1 MDKQLTTSIVL
12 AVLLFGY
19 AVSLSAQNYGKPYQP
34 FRPYKRGMAEME
46 LATMPTAQISGNIG
60 ATSAYMLTTSMPQGE
75 IYEPFT
81 ASTPSGATPCR
92 APGSGGSGSGS
103 QTDVDNPGLQQPTPI
118 GDGIGF
124 LLIMGLLYMML
135 KYVLK
140 HVKNS
145 TFLTKCHQM
154 IE

>member
-1 MDKQLTTSIVL
+1 MDKRLTTSIVL
-12 AVLLFGY
+12 AVLLFGF

-34 FRPYKRGMAEME
+34 FRPYERGMEEVE
-46 LATMPTAQISGNIG
+46 LATMPTAQISRNIG
-60 ATSAYMLTTSMPQGE
+60 ATSAYMLTTSLPQGD

-81 ASTPSGATPCR
+81 ASTPSGATPRR
-92 APGSGGSGSGS
+92 APGDGGTGK
-103 QTDVDNPGLQQPTPI
+103 TDTENPGLLPI

-124 LLIMGLLYMML
+124 LLMMGLLYIML

>member
-1 MDKQLTTSIVL
+1 MDKQLTTSILL

-46 LATMPTAQISGNIG
+46 LATMPRAQISGNIG
-60 ATSAYMLTTSMPQGE
+60 ATSAYMLTTSLPQGD

-81 ASTPSGATPCR
+81 ASTPSGATPR
-92 APGSGGSGSGS
+92 RSPGSGGSGTGS
-103 QTDVDNPGLQQPTPI
+103 KTDNPNPGLQPPI
-118 GDGIGF
+118 GDGVGF

>member
-1 MDKQLTTSIVL
+1 MNMRLTKSVSM
-12 AVLLFGY
+12 LLLVAGC
-19 AVSLSAQNYGKPYQP
+19 ALPLSAQNYGKPYQP

-60 ATSAYMLTTSMPQGE
+60 ATSAYMLTTSMPQGD

-81 ASTPSGATPCR
+81 ASTPSGATPR
-92 APGSGGSGSGS
+92 RSPGSGGSGEGS
-103 QTDVDNPGLQQPTPI
+103 KTDVPPPDIPV

-124 LLIMGLLYMML
+124 LLMMGLLYMML

>member
-1 MDKQLTTSIVL
+1 MNMRLTKSVSM
-12 AVLLFGY
+12 LLLVAGC
-19 AVSLSAQNYGKPYQP
+19 ALPLSAQNYGKPYQP
-34 FRPYKRGMAEME
+34 FRPYKRGMAEVE
-46 LATMPTAQISGNIG
+46 LATM
-60 ATSAYMLTTSMPQGE
+60 
-75 IYEPFT
+75 
-81 ASTPSGATPCR
+81 STPSGATPR
-92 APGSGGSGSGS
+92 RSPGGGGTGK
-103 QTDVDNPGLQQPTPI
+103 TDVDNPGLQPI

-124 LLIMGLLYMML
+124 LLMMGLLYMMI

>member
-1 MDKQLTTSIVL
+1 MDKQLSTSIVL
-12 AVLLFGY
+12 AVLLFGC
-19 AVSLSAQNYGKPYQP
+19 AISLSAQNYGKPYQP
-34 FRPYKRGMAEME
+34 FRPYQGGAEVE
-46 LATMPTAQISGNIG
+46 FATMPTAKMSDNIG
-60 ATSAYMLTTSMPQGE
+60 GSSAYMSATSMPQGE

-81 ASTPSGATPCR
+81 ASTPSGAGPRR
-92 APGSGGSGSGS
+92 ANGPGSGGTG
-103 QTDVDNPGLQQPTPI
+103 QTDTKSPALLPI

-124 LLIMGLLYMML
+124 LLMMGLLYMIL

-140 HVKNS
+140 HVKSS

>member
-12 AVLLFGY
+12 AVLLFGF

-46 LATMPTAQISGNIG
+46 FATMPTAQISGNIG
-60 ATSAYMLTTSMPQGE
+60 ATSAYMPTTSMPQGE

-81 ASTPSGATPCR
+81 ASTPSGATPR
-92 APGSGGSGSGS
+92 RSPGSGGTGK
-103 QTDVDNPGLQQPTPI
+103 TDTENPGLQPI

-145 TFLTKCHQM
+145 TFLTKYHQM
-154 IE
+154 IK

>member
-12 AVLLFGY
+12 AVLLLGF

-34 FRPYKRGMAEME
+34 SRPYKRGMAEVE
-46 LATMPTAQISGNIG
+46 FATMPTAQISGNIG
-60 ATSAYMLTTSMPQGE
+60 ATSAYMLTTSMPQGD

-81 ASTPSGATPCR
+81 ASTPSGATPR
-92 APGSGGSGSGS
+92 RSPGPGGGGTGK
-103 QTDVDNPGLQQPTPI
+103 TDTENPGLQPI

-124 LLIMGLLYMML
+124 LLMMGLLYMML
-135 KYVLK
+135 KDVLK

>member
-1 MDKQLTTSIVL
+1 MDKQLSTSIVVV
-12 AVLLFGY
+12 VLLFGF
-19 AVSLSAQNYGKPYQP
+19 AISLSAHNYGKPYQP
-34 FRPYKRGMAEME
+34 FRPYQRGMAEVKP
-46 LATMPTAQISGNIG
+46 ATMPTAKMSGNIG
-60 ATSAYMLTTSMPQGE
+60 ATSAYRLPTYLPQVY

-81 ASTPSGATPCR
+81 ASTPSGTPPRR
-92 APGSGGSGSGS
+92 APGSGGTG
-103 QTDVDNPGLQQPTPI
+103 QTDTKNPALLPI

-124 LLIMGLLYMML
+124 LLMMGLLYMML

-140 HVKNS
+140 HVKSS

>member
-1 MDKQLTTSIVL
+1 MDKQLTTSILL

-60 ATSAYMLTTSMPQGE
+60 ATSAYMLTTSMPQGD

-81 ASTPSGATPCR
+81 ASTPSGAGPR
-92 APGSGGSGSGS
+92 RSSGGPGGGGKDK
-103 QTDVDNPGLQQPTPI
+103 TDKENPGLQPI
-118 GDGIGF
+118 GDGIGC
-124 LLIMGLLYMML
+124 LLMMGLLYMML

>member
-12 AVLLFGY
+12 AVLLFGF

-34 FRPYKRGMAEME
+34 FRPYKRGMAEVE
-46 LATMPTAQISGNIG
+46 FATMPTAQIAGNIG

-81 ASTPSGATPCR
+81 ASAPSGATPR
-92 APGSGGSGSGS
+92 RSPGPGGGGTGK
-103 QTDVDNPGLQQPTPI
+103 TDTENPGLQPI

-124 LLIMGLLYMML
+124 LLMMGLLYMML

>member
-1 MDKQLTTSIVL
+1 MDKQLSTSIVL
-12 AVLLFGY
+12 AVLLFGC
-19 AVSLSAQNYGKPYQP
+19 AISLSAQNYGTPYQP
-34 FRPYKRGMAEME
+34 FRPYQGGAEVE
-46 LATMPTAQISGNIG
+46 FATMPTAKMSGNIG
-60 ATSAYMLTTSMPQGE
+60 GSSAYMSATAMPQGE

-81 ASTPSGATPCR
+81 ASAPSGATPR
-92 APGSGGSGSGS
+92 RSYGPGGGNNNEE
-103 QTDVDNPGLQQPTPI
+103 TDTKNPALETPI

-124 LLIMGLLYMML
+124 LLMMGLLYMML
-135 KYVLK
+135 KCVLK

>member
-1 MDKQLTTSIVL
+1 MDKQLTTSILL

-46 LATMPTAQISGNIG
+46 LATMPRAQISGNIG
-60 ATSAYMLTTSMPQGE
+60 ATSAYMPTTSMPQGE

-92 APGSGGSGSGS
+92 APGTGGTGK
-103 QTDVDNPGLQQPTPI
+103 TDVVNPELQPI

>member
-1 MDKQLTTSIVL
+1 MDKQLSTSIVL
-12 AVLLFGY
+12 AVLLFGF
-19 AVSLSAQNYGKPYQP
+19 AISLSAQNYGEPYQP
-34 FRPYKRGMAEME
+34 FRPYQGGMEE
-46 LATMPTAQISGNIG
+46 VEFATMPTAKMSNNIG
-60 ATSAYMLTTSMPQGE
+60 GSSAYMSATAMPQGE

-81 ASTPSGATPCR
+81 ASTPSGVGPR
-92 APGSGGSGSGS
+92 RSYGPGSGGTG
-103 QTDVDNPGLQQPTPI
+103 QTDTKNPALLPI

-124 LLIMGLLYMML
+124 LLMMGLLYMML

>member
-12 AVLLFGY
+12 AVLLFGF

-34 FRPYKRGMAEME
+34 FRPYKRGMAEVE
-46 LATMPTAQISGNIG
+46 FATMPTAQISGNIG

-81 ASTPSGATPCR
+81 ASTPSGATPR
-92 APGSGGSGSGS
+92 RSSGPGGGGTGK
-103 QTDVDNPGLQQPTPI
+103 TDTENPGLQPI

-124 LLIMGLLYMML
+124 LLMMGLLYMML

>member
-1 MDKQLTTSIVL
+1 MNMRLTKSISM
-12 AVLLFGY
+12 LLLVAGC
-19 AVSLSAQNYGKPYQP
+19 ALPLSAQNYGKPYQP
-34 FRPYKRGMAEME
+34 FRPYKRGMTEME
-46 LATMPTAQISGNIG
+46 FATMPTAQISGNIG
-60 ATSAYMLTTSMPQGE
+60 ATSAYMLTTSLPQGD

-81 ASTPSGATPCR
+81 ASTPSGATPRR
-92 APGSGGSGSGS
+92 ASGPGSGGTGK
-103 QTDVDNPGLQQPTPI
+103 TDTENPGLQPV

-124 LLIMGLLYMML
+124 LLMMGLLYMML

>member
-1 MDKQLTTSIVL
+1 MDKQLTTSILL

-46 LATMPTAQISGNIG
+46 LATMPRAQISGNIG

-81 ASTPSGATPCR
+81 ASTPSGATPR
-92 APGSGGSGSGS
+92 RSSGPGSGGKD
-103 QTDVDNPGLQQPTPI
+103 QTDVPPPDIAPV
-118 GDGIGF
+118 GDGLVA
-124 LLIMGLLYMML
+124 LLLFAILFAVGKGVAMRAKKRAL
-135 KYVLK
+135 
-140 HVKNS
+140 
-145 TFLTKCHQM
+145 
-154 IE
+154 

>member
-1 MDKQLTTSIVL
+1 MNMRLTKSVSM
-12 AVLLFGY
+12 LLLMAGC
-19 AVSLSAQNYGKPYQP
+19 ALPLSAQNYGKPYQP
-34 FRPYKRGMAEME
+34 FRPYKRGMAEVE

-60 ATSAYMLTTSMPQGE
+60 ATSAYMLTTSMPQGD

-81 ASTPSGATPCR
+81 ASTPSGATPR
-92 APGSGGSGSGS
+92 RSPGGGGTGK
-103 QTDVDNPGLQQPTPI
+103 TDVDNPGLQPI
-118 GDGIGF
+118 GDGIGC
-124 LLIMGLLYMML
+124 LMMMGLLYMML

-140 HVKNS
+140 YVKNS

>member
-1 MDKQLTTSIVL
+1 MRLIKSVSM
-12 AVLLFGY
+12 LLLVAGC
-19 AVSLSAQNYGKPYQP
+19 ALPLSAQNYGKPYQP

-46 LATMPTAQISGNIG
+46 LATMPTAQMSGNIG
-60 ATSAYMLTTSMPQGE
+60 ATSAYMLTTSLPQGD

-81 ASTPSGATPCR
+81 ASTPSGATPR
-92 APGSGGSGSGS
+92 RSSGPGGGGTGK
-103 QTDVDNPGLQQPTPI
+103 TDVDNPGLQPI

-124 LLIMGLLYMML
+124 LLMMGLLYMML

-145 TFLTKCHQM
+145 TFLTKCQKK

>member
-12 AVLLFGY
+12 AVLLFGF
-19 AVSLSAQNYGKPYQP
+19 AISLSAQNYGKPYQP
-34 FRPYKRGMAEME
+34 SRPYQRGMAEVE
-46 LATMPTAQISGNIG
+46 FATMPTAKMSGNIG
-60 ATSAYMLTTSMPQGE
+60 GSSAYMSATAMPQGE

-81 ASTPSGATPCR
+81 ASTPSGATPR
-92 APGSGGSGSGS
+92 RSSGPGGGGTGK
-103 QTDVDNPGLQQPTPI
+103 TDTENPGLQPI
-118 GDGIGF
+118 GDGIGC
-124 LLIMGLLYMML
+124 LLMMGLLYMML

>member
-1 MDKQLTTSIVL
+1 MNMRLTKSVSM
-12 AVLLFGY
+12 LLLVAGC
-19 AVSLSAQNYGKPYQP
+19 ALPLSAQNYGKPYQP

-60 ATSAYMLTTSMPQGE
+60 ATSAYMLTTSMPQGD

-81 ASTPSGATPCR
+81 ASTPSGATPR
-92 APGSGGSGSGS
+92 RSPGGGGTGK
-103 QTDVDNPGLQQPTPI
+103 TDVDNPGLQPI

-124 LLIMGLLYMML
+124 LLMMGLLYMML

-140 HVKNS
+140 HV
-145 TFLTKCHQM
+145 
-154 IE
+154 

>member
-12 AVLLFGY
+12 AVLLFGF

-34 FRPYKRGMAEME
+34 FRPYKRGMAEVE
-46 LATMPTAQISGNIG
+46 FATMPTAQISGNIG
-60 ATSAYMLTTSMPQGE
+60 ATSAYMLTTSMPQGD

-81 ASTPSGATPCR
+81 ASTPSGATPR
-92 APGSGGSGSGS
+92 RSPGGGGTGK
-103 QTDVDNPGLQQPTPI
+103 TDVDNPGLQPI
-118 GDGIGF
+118 GDGIGC
-124 LLIMGLLYMML
+124 LLMMGLLYMML

>member
-1 MDKQLTTSIVL
+1 MNMRLTKSVSM
-12 AVLLFGY
+12 LLLMAGC
-19 AVSLSAQNYGKPYQP
+19 ALPLSAQNYGKPYQP
-34 FRPYKRGMAEME
+34 FRPYKRGMAEVE

-60 ATSAYMLTTSMPQGE
+60 ATSAYMLTTSMPQGD

-81 ASTPSGATPCR
+81 ASTPSGATPR
-92 APGSGGSGSGS
+92 RSPGGGGTGK
-103 QTDVDNPGLQQPTPI
+103 TDVDNPGLQPI
-118 GDGIGF
+118 GDGIGC
-124 LLIMGLLYMML
+124 LMMMGLLYMML

>member
-1 MDKQLTTSIVL
+1 MNMRLTKSVSM
-12 AVLLFGY
+12 LLLVAGC
-19 AVSLSAQNYGKPYQP
+19 ALPLSAQNYGKPYQP

-46 LATMPTAQISGNIG
+46 LATMPRAQISGNIG

-92 APGSGGSGSGS
+92 APGTGGTGK
-103 QTDVDNPGLQQPTPI
+103 TDVVNPGLQPI

>member
-1 MDKQLTTSIVL
+1 MDKQLTTSILL

-46 LATMPTAQISGNIG
+46 LATLPRAQISGNIG
-60 ATSAYMLTTSMPQGE
+60 ATSAYMLTTSMPQGD

-81 ASTPSGATPCR
+81 ASTPSGAGPR
-92 APGSGGSGSGS
+92 RSLDGGGTGK
-103 QTDVDNPGLQQPTPI
+103 TDVDNPGLQPI

-140 HVKNS
+140 HVKNI
-145 TFLTKCHQM
+145 TYKKDNG
-154 IE
+154 

>member
-1 MDKQLTTSIVL
+1 MDKQLTTSILL

-46 LATMPTAQISGNIG
+46 LATMPRAQISGNIG
-60 ATSAYMLTTSMPQGE
+60 ATSAYMLTTSMPQGD

-81 ASTPSGATPCR
+81 ASTPSGATPR
-92 APGSGGSGSGS
+92 RSPGSGGSGEGS
-103 QTDVDNPGLQQPTPI
+103 KTDKENPGLQPI

>member
-46 LATMPTAQISGNIG
+46 LATMPRAQISGNIG
-60 ATSAYMLTTSMPQGE
+60 ATSAYMLTTSMPQGD

-81 ASTPSGATPCR
+81 ASTPSGATPR
-92 APGSGGSGSGS
+92 RVLGGGG
-103 QTDVDNPGLQQPTPI
+103 TDKTDTENPGLQPI

>member
-1 MDKQLTTSIVL
+1 MNMRLTKSVSM
-12 AVLLFGY
+12 LLLVAGCALPLF
-19 AVSLSAQNYGKPYQP
+19 AQNYGKPYQP

-46 LATMPTAQISGNIG
+46 FAIMPKAQISGNIG
-60 ATSAYMLTTSMPQGE
+60 ATSAYMPTTSMPQGE

-81 ASTPSGATPCR
+81 ASTPSGATPR
-92 APGSGGSGSGS
+92 RSSGPGGGG
-103 QTDVDNPGLQQPTPI
+103 TDKTDKENPTLPI

>member
-1 MDKQLTTSIVL
+1 MDKQLTTSILL

-46 LATMPTAQISGNIG
+46 FATMPRAQISGNIG
-60 ATSAYMLTTSMPQGE
+60 ATSAYMPTTSLPQGD

-81 ASTPSGATPCR
+81 ASTPSGATPR
-92 APGSGGSGSGS
+92 RSPGSGGDDK
-103 QTDVDNPGLQQPTPI
+103 TNKPNPELPI

>member
-1 MDKQLTTSIVL
+1 MNIRLTKSVSM
-12 AVLLFGY
+12 LLLVAGC
-19 AVSLSAQNYGKPYQP
+19 ALPLSAQNYGKPYQP

-46 LATMPTAQISGNIG
+46 FATMPTAQISGNIG
-60 ATSAYMLTTSMPQGE
+60 ATSAYMLTTSLPQGD

-81 ASTPSGATPCR
+81 ASTPSGATPR
-92 APGSGGSGSGS
+92 RSPGGGGTGK
-103 QTDVDNPGLQQPTPI
+103 TDVDNPGLQPV

-124 LLIMGLLYMML
+124 LLMMGLLYMML

-140 HVKNS
+140 YVKNS

>member
-1 MDKQLTTSIVL
+1 MNMRLTKSVSM
-12 AVLLFGY
+12 LLLVAGC
-19 AVSLSAQNYGKPYQP
+19 ALPLSAQNYGKPYQP

-60 ATSAYMLTTSMPQGE
+60 ATSAYMLTTSMPQGD

-81 ASTPSGATPCR
+81 ASTPSGATPR
-92 APGSGGSGSGS
+92 RSPGGGG
-103 QTDVDNPGLQQPTPI
+103 TDKTDKENPGLQPI
-118 GDGIGF
+118 GDGIGC
-124 LLIMGLLYMML
+124 LLMMGLLYMML